1 MAAEYCT
8 CDETPRVIRQEGTG
22 SGGGQVAVVGNNAGH
37 GRGGG
42 RSRRSRMR
50 QTPRRFQAA
59 DDSGSGSNSSEIL
72 TYEEAAPIT
81 IVSNEAI
88 SSSIGAAGAR
98 PFRIRDIVSRQDTML
113 RSFGSGLEVNH
124 SRALSVRRT
133 SRDSLIDQAQI
144 LSSIIEFNLQSLRN
158 LVLTTTR
165 VIIYLFKLP
174 NLFLYLLTLF
184 LCLSLFVVRTK
195 KVEYDGSTFLVRV
208 DGQEVLREN
217 NLDQVIN

>member
-1 MAAEYCT
+1 MAAEYYCT

-22 SGGGQVAVVGNNAGH
+22 SGGGQVGVVGNNAGH

-50 QTPRRFQAA
+50 ETPRRFQVA
-59 DDSGSGSNSSEIL
+59 DGSGSNSSEIL

-81 IVSNEAI
+81 VVPNAAI

-98 PFRIRDIVSRQDTML
+98 PFRIRDIVSREDTML

-158 LVLTTTR
+158 MVPNTTR
-165 VIIYLFKLP
+165 VIIYF
-174 NLFLYLLTLF
+174 YLNYLTY
-184 LCLSLFVVRTK
+184 LSIF
-195 KVEYDGSTFLVRV
+195 
-208 DGQEVLREN
+208 
-217 NLDQVIN
+217 

>member
-50 QTPRRFQAA
+50 ETPRRFQAA
-59 DDSGSGSNSSEIL
+59 DDSNSSEIL

-158 LVLTTTR
+158 LVLNTTR

-184 LCLSLFVVRTK
+184 LCLSIFVVRTK
-195 KVEYDGSTFLVRV
+195 KRWNMTVQHFLFALTVKRYSV
-208 DGQEVLREN
+208 KTILIR
-217 NLDQVIN
+217 

>member
-50 QTPRRFQAA
+50 ETPRRFQVA
-59 DDSGSGSNSSEIL
+59 DDSNSSEIL

-158 LVLTTTR
+158 LVLNTTR

-184 LCLSLFVVRTK
+184 LCLSIFVVRTK
-195 KVEYDGSTFLVRV
+195 KRWNMTVQHFLFALTVKRYSV
-208 DGQEVLREN
+208 KTILIR
-217 NLDQVIN
+217 